1 MGVRTRGLDIKA
13 GAAKLKANRA
23 TRREA
28 KLVIDRWNRRPGH
41 RSRFAVVSAA
51 LLARHPFCLGHTPR
65 SGGALRA
72 ARQFPLGS
80 RIGVCFVW
88 LLAAHFEKMS

>member
-1 MGVRTRGLDIKA
+1 MGVKTRGLDIKA
-13 GAAKLKANRA
+13 AAAKPKADKAARL
-23 TRREA
+23 EA
-28 KLVIDRWNRRPGH
+28 ELDRWNRRPGH

-51 LLARHPFCLGHTPR
+51 LLARHTFCLGHTPR
-65 SGGALRA
+65 SAGALRA